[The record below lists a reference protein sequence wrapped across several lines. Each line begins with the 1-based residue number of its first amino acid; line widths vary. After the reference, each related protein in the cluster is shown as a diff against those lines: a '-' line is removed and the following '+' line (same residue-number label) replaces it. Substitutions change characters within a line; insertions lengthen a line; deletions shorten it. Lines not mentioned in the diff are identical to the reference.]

1 MSKWIDKSLFNE
13 FQKQKKSES
22 DAPQT
27 GGVRRSDLVWKTP
40 EKGTVDKPKVYE
52 GRFIPDKKG
61 NFYKK
66 YSYHMFLCGEKW
78 AFSICPKTYNFDN
91 YCPFCSATS
100 KLYQG
105 TAADKKIAYQ
115 YKRKDKFVSNFFIT
129 SDPRD
134 AEAETENKVEGTI
147 KLYEFPAKVE
157 MKLKEE
163 ITDTK
168 NGYGYKIFDPGEDG
182 HNFILKVLATKKDA
196 NGKVW
201 PDYSSSTFA
210 RASKAI
216 GSDSEIDKIIK
227 STTNLDEYIKSLE
240 VNEDVIKKWLKAE
253 MLDELVEDEIERA
266 NGAKKVAEKTIEKD
280 DDIDDSIW
288 DGDKEESN
296 DTESDD
302 DTDPELDGDGDLDDA
317 ELLAE
322 LEKM

>member
-1 MSKWIDKSLFNE
+1 MSKWINKELFQD
-13 FQKQKKSES
+13 FTKQKKSEA

-52 GRFIPDKKG
+52 GRFIPDGSGK
-61 NFYKK
+61 FYEK
-66 YSYHMFLCGEKW
+66 YSYHMFLCGEKL
-78 AFSICPKTYNFDN
+78 AFSICPKTYNFEN

-105 TAADKKIAYQ
+105 TAADKKMAGN
-115 YKRKDKFVSNFFIT
+115 YKRKDKFVSNFFIN

-134 AEAETENKVEGTI
+134 VDVEPEDKVGKTV
-147 KLYEFPAKVE
+147 KLYEFPGKVE

-182 HNFILKVLATKKDA
+182 HDFILKVLSTKKDV
-196 NGKVW
+196 NGKIW

-210 RASKAI
+210 RASEAI
-216 GSDSEIDKIIK
+216 GTDDEIEKIMK
-227 STTNLDEYIKSLE
+227 STTNLDEYIKGLE
-240 VNEDVIKKWLKAE
+240 VPKDIIIKWLKAE
-253 MLDELVEDEIERA
+253 MLYEIVEDEIIRA
-266 NGAKKVAEKTIEKD
+266 NGAKEVADKAK
-280 DDIDDSIW
+280 DDIDDSMW
-288 DGDKEESN
+288 DEDAKQQEEQSK
-296 DTESDD
+296 DSE
-302 DTDPELDGDGDLDDA
+302 PEPDGDGDLNDQ
-317 ELLAE
+317 ELLDE

>member
-1 MSKWIDKSLFNE
+1 MSKWINKELFQD
-13 FQKQKKSES
+13 FTKQKKSEA

-52 GRFIPDKKG
+52 GRFIPDGSGK
-61 NFYKK
+61 FYEK
-66 YSYHMFLCGEKW
+66 YSYHMFLCGDKW
-78 AFSICPKTYNFDN
+78 AFSICPKTYNFEN

-105 TAADKKIAYQ
+105 TAADKKMAGN
-115 YKRKDKFVSNFFIT
+115 YKRKDKFVSNFFIN

-134 AEAETENKVEGTI
+134 VDVEPEDKVGKTV
-147 KLYEFPAKVE
+147 KLYEFPGKVE

-182 HNFILKVLATKKDA
+182 HDFILKVLSTKKDV
-196 NGKVW
+196 NGKIW

-210 RASKAI
+210 RASEAI
-216 GSDSEIDKIIK
+216 GTDDEIEKIMK
-227 STTNLDEYIKSLE
+227 STTNLDEYIKGLE
-240 VNEDVIKKWLKAE
+240 VPKDIIIKWLKAE
-253 MLDELVEDEIERA
+253 MLYEIVEDEIIRA
-266 NGAKKVAEKTIEKD
+266 NGAKEVADKAK
-280 DDIDDSIW
+280 DDIDDSMW
-288 DGDKEESN
+288 DEDAKQQEEQSK
-296 DTESDD
+296 DSE
-302 DTDPELDGDGDLDDA
+302 PEPDGDGDLNDQ
-317 ELLAE
+317 ELLDE